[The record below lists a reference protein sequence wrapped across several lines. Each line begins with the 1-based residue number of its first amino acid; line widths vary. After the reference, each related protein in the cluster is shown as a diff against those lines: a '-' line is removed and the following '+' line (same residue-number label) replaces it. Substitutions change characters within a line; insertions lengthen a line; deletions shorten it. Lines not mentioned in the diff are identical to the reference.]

1 MAKQDNDNSFKLNI
15 GGPSII
21 LLLTVLGLSVFAI
34 LAIRASYNG
43 LKLARTSAESAA
55 VYYAAD
61 SEADRVLFTIRKA
74 AHDNQGDAGAAEAAI
89 RAIPEVVDAGL
100 GCVTYEIPVSDGTF
114 IHVELEGEDDYSHLE
129 VTTHRFEVESG
140 DEYNGGGFDIEEIIL
155 F

>member
-43 LKLARTSAESAA
+43 LKLARGSAESVAT
-55 VYYAAD
+55 YYAAD
-61 SEADRVLFTIRKA
+61 SEADRVLYMIRKE
-74 AHDNQGDAGAAEAAI
+74 AGAHAGDAEAARKAI
-89 RAIPEVVDAGL
+89 LAIPEVMDAEF
-100 GCVTYEIPVSDGTF
+100 GCVTYEIPVNEGTL
-114 IHVELEGEDDYSHLE
+114 IHVELEGEEDFSRLE
-129 VTTHRFEVESG
+129 VTTHRFEVESDG
-140 DEYNGGGFDIEEIIL
+140 EYSGAGFDINEIII